1 MKDINVPFRLIS
13 FNLLEDS
20 MKIIKSQ
27 DNIPN
32 IFLSLFAFKNFNCHT
47 KTIKHK
53 KRVTGQVVLVNL
65 NLIKFCVKSFFE
77 LIIFRMTKF

>member
-1 MKDINVPFRLIS
+1 
-13 FNLLEDS
+13 

-27 DNIPN
+27 NNIPN
-32 IFLSLFAFKNFNCHT
+32 IFLSLFAFKNFNCH

-65 NLIKFCVKSFFE
+65 NLIKFCVKSF
-77 LIIFRMTKF
+77 LN